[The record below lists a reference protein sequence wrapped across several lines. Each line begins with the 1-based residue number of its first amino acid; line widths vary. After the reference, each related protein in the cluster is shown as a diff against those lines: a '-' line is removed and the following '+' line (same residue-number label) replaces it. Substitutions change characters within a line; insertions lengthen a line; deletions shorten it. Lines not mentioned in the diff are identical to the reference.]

1 METVIVASPPEI
13 TLTDP
18 TNSGKDVQAQLTSD
32 SLQQA
37 TSELRTLLERFAN
50 GMSLG
55 VIGEAMRVLYDDAQK
70 DDELKNWFRSVDGY
84 TRKVC
89 VSYLRN
95 SVCVTHGL

>member
-1 METVIVASPPEI
+1 MFDA
-13 TLTDP
+13 
-18 TNSGKDVQAQLTSD
+18 GKDAQAQLTSD

-70 DDELKNWFRSVDGY
+70 DEGLKDWFRSVDSY
-84 TRKVC
+84 CRKV
-89 VSYLRN
+89 VF
-95 SVCVTHGL
+95 VFAFHITHETYVEKVQYCYTKPPLLYYSL